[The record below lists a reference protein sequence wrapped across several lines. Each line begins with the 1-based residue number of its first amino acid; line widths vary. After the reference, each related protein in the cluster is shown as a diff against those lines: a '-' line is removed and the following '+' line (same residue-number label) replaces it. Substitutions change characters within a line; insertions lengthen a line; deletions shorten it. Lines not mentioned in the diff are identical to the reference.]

1 MQAEPFSGVAMPLEV
16 EAVAADPVE
25 TGEGRVKLF
34 AEILRET
41 GAVALNEAILGAVP
55 LAEDIDGIVELR
67 RPDGGQESGLQEVV
81 DQLLEAAVT
90 ADLSAAE
97 RPLALMRPLGSRRF
111 DMIRHWLSPVP
122 GQKLTQPLDSMIVD
136 ARQHVGEP
144 GLWIDIVELGRGDE
158 RVDRSRTPAA
168 LIGAGEGPIS
178 SAHGDSP

>member
-67 RPDGGQESGLQEVV
+67 RPDGGQEAGLQEVI
-81 DQLLEAAVT
+81 DQVLASGGHCRFFCCREA
-90 ADLSAAE
+90 
-97 RPLALMRPLGSRRF
+97 G
-111 DMIRHWLSPVP
+111 
-122 GQKLTQPLDSMIVD
+122 
-136 ARQHVGEP
+136 
-144 GLWIDIVELGRGDE
+144 
-158 RVDRSRTPAA
+158 
-168 LIGAGEGPIS
+168 
-178 SAHGDSP
+178 